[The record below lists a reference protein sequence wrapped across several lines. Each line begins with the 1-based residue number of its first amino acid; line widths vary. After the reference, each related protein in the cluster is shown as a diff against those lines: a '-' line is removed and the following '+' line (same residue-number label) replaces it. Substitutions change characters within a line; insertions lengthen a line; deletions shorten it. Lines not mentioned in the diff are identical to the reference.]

1 MNERHAYLDRVQ
13 QLLSSLS
20 RHLTEAE
27 VKEVQHLIDHGEPA
41 EGMRSLAWII
51 VEGRKRVPREAII
64 TLKELASD
72 LIEKRHMPTGLDDC
86 VQD

>member
-1 MNERHAYLDRVQ
+1 VNEQHAYLGRVQ

-20 RHLTEAE
+20 GHLTDAE

-41 EGMRSLAWII
+41 EGMRALAWII

-64 TLKELASD
+64 TLKELASGF
-72 LIEKRHMPTGLDDC
+72 IEERHMPTGLDDC
-86 VQD
+86 VPD